1 MSEQGNTA
9 SQMTNLVDGFQ
20 RATGQ
25 GIHRAEF
32 TGNPSDICTRP
43 GCTHDRGSHLNGTG
57 ACGYC
62 DCQAMETACGCWN
75 ATHLGRCIHIA
86 RVAEYP
92 PADAY
97 RRGPGYRGC

>member
-1 MSEQGNTA
+1 VTS
-9 SQMTNLVDGFQ
+9 
-20 RATGQ
+20 ATQ
-25 GIHRAEF
+25 VAEF

-43 GCTHDRGSHLNGTG
+43 GCTHDRGSHLHGTG

-62 DCQAMETACGCWN
+62 GCPAMESPAAKRTELIRQTAAKNEAARQARN
-75 ATHLGRCIHIA
+75 ADRDG
-86 RVAEYP
+86 VMDPAEYP